1 MVSSTGAQQPSS
13 HSSESKCI
21 RISFESK
28 YFSNSLDS
36 QPFWGNMVASS
47 GAGPRPI
54 DRESLDPTSLAA
66 AIRFCLT
73 PGAQL
78 AAQKIAEKMSN
89 ECGVKEAVK
98 SFHRNLPTKQM
109 RCDLLPR
116 KAAVWKY
123 ELDNKKSMKLSDEAA
138 FVLMEQKKVKMNKI
152 QVYQCK
158 TIEIENKRWD
168 PLSAGGSTLFDTVM
182 GLRSDGKT
190 MIASVQKAQA
200 LHREN
205 SDGASSG
212 AGAASIA
219 VGKGVGKISAGLA
232 KGVMLDL
239 PVAMA
244 DGFHALPVLYGDK
257 KMERGSVKD
266 WKSGMKVGGKVR
278 FLKKV

>member
-1 MVSSTGAQQPSS
+1 
-13 HSSESKCI
+13 
-21 RISFESK
+21 
-28 YFSNSLDS
+28 
-36 QPFWGNMVASS
+36 MVASS

-54 DRESLDPTSLAA
+54 DHKSLDPASLAS

-73 PGAQL
+73 PGALL
-78 AAQKIAEKMSN
+78 AAQKIAENMSHEN
-89 ECGVKEAVK
+89 GVKEAVK
-98 SFHRNLPTKQM
+98 SFHRNLPIKQM

-123 ELDNKKSMKLSDEAA
+123 EIDNNKAMKLSDEAA
-138 FVLMEQKKVKMNKI
+138 FILMEEKKVKMNKLR
-152 QVYQCK
+152 VYQCK
-158 TIEIENKRWD
+158 TIEIENTRWD

-182 GLRSDGKT
+182 DLRSGGKT
-190 MIASVQKAQA
+190 MVASVQKAQM
-200 LHREN
+200 LQREN

-219 VGKGVGKISAGLA
+219 VGKGIGKISAGLA

-257 KMERGSVKD
+257 KMERGAVKD
-266 WKSGMKVGGKVR
+266 WKSGMKVGGRVSY
-278 FLKKV
+278 F